1 MSDALSG
8 SIVREMVHANAL
20 LMGKSG
26 VLVRGPP
33 GSGKSALT
41 LDLIDYAQRKGAFA
55 RLIGDDRLELIVR
68 DGRLI
73 ARPHPAIA
81 GAIEVRGLGILQAPY
96 EAAGVIRLV
105 VDLFDAASPPPR
117 YPPEGSLRAQ
127 ICGVDLPR
135 LWAEPRDPSS
145 LRKIFSFF
153 HMVVAK

>member
-1 MSDALSG
+1 M
-8 SIVREMVHANAL
+8 IHANAL
-20 LMGKSG
+20 LVGESG
-26 VLVRGPP
+26 VLVRGAS

-55 RLIGDDRLELIVR
+55 RLIGDDRLELTVL

-81 GAIEVRGLGILQAPY
+81 GAIEVRGLGILQSSY

-127 ICGVDLPR
+127 IRGVDLPR
-135 LWAEPRDPSS
+135 LWAEARNPSS
-145 LRKIFSFF
+145 PSKIFSFF